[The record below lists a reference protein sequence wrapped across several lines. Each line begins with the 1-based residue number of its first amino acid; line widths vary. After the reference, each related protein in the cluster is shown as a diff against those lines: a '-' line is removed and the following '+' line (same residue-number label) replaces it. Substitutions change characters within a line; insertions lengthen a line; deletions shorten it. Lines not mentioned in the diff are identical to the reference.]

1 MSKPR
6 KRAARRRH
14 TKKKRPNR
22 PALDGLEGVFGHG
35 FGFLPGDLLS
45 GFLGFVFREFIG
57 AHESQIRQA
66 RLRCDWR
73 RVLNLQGAAT
83 RELVQD
89 RFLELA
95 KVRHPDKGG
104 SHAGFIELVAAR
116 DAALE
121 ELSSRQPYA

>member
-1 MSKPR
+1 M
-6 KRAARRRH
+6 A
-14 TKKKRPNR
+14 
-22 PALDGLEGVFGHG
+22 
-35 FGFLPGDLLS
+35 
-45 GFLGFVFREFIG
+45 GFVAFLFREFIG
-57 AHESQIRQA
+57 PHEAEIRQA

-95 KVRHPDKGG
+95 KERHPDKGG
-104 SHAGFIELVAAR
+104 SHAGFIQLVAAR

-121 ELSSRQPYA
+121 ELSWKGKPL